1 MTTFAVIT
9 HLHWAGNELFFRVF
23 VRSPFRRFFGSFFKF
38 FIVVLQPLIRGSS
51 FSLVLLFANL
61 AGLFDKTAPETLSPQ
76 NSPASSN
83 YSDLFSHCYK
93 RPLITP
99 GSEPGSHRKCRLKK
113 LSLFLAEAQISRVL
127 LRNHVG
133 VDWGTIVR
141 YVLVLVPEAVRLL
154 AEREAVEA
162 ETRARKETQL
172 FALQFITNLRD
183 EDKQGSPVNK

>member
-99 GSEPGSHRKCRLKK
+99 GSEPGSHRKCR
-113 LSLFLAEAQISRVL
+113 AQEAQISRVL

-141 YVLVLVPEAVRLL
+141 YVLALVPEAVRLL

-162 ETRARKETQL
+162 ETRAH
-172 FALQFITNLRD
+172 
-183 EDKQGSPVNK
+183 S